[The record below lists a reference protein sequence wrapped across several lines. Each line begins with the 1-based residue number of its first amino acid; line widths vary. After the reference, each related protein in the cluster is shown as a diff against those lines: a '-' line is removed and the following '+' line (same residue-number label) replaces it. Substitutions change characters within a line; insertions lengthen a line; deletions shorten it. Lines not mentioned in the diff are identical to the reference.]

1 MRIRRLLREPLLHFA
16 ILGAL
21 LFALYGWLHRGIP
34 DGPNV
39 IVLSSAKRDSI
50 EAQFA
55 KVWQRPPT
63 PQEMQRLVDAW
74 VREEVFYREG
84 LALGFDRDDP
94 IVRRRVGQ
102 KVSFLV
108 EGGAPLPPTPQ
119 ELQAFLDANADAYRI
134 EPTYSLEQL
143 YFDPTRHGDHLEADI
158 EAAQRALTRGE
169 TVAGDS
175 TMLPARLES
184 APASEVARVFG
195 SEFADALG
203 DAPVGSWSDPIR
215 SGFGLHLV
223 RIDAREEGRPATL
236 DEVRSE
242 VERDLQNQRTQEADA
257 AFYEKLRANYTV
269 RIEADADAAESH
281 AEAGAA
287 R

>member
-1 MRIRRLLREPLLHFA
+1 MRRLFREPLLHFA

-21 LFALYGWLHRGIP
+21 LFAFYGWLHRGMLE
-34 DGPNV
+34 GPSV
-39 IVLSSAKRDSI
+39 IVLSSAKRDGI
-50 EAQFA
+50 QAQFT

-63 PQEMQRLVDAW
+63 PQEMQGLIDAW
-74 VREEVFYREG
+74 LREEVFYREG

-108 EGGAPLPPTPQ
+108 EGGAPPPPTPQ
-119 ELQAFLDANADAYRI
+119 QLQAWLDANPDAYRI
-134 EPTYSLEQL
+134 EPTYSVEQL
-143 YFDPTRHGDHLEADI
+143 YFDPTRHGDRLEADI
-158 EAAQRALTRGE
+158 AAARRALAQGE

-175 TMLPARLES
+175 TMLPARLEAAS
-184 APASEVARVFG
+184 ASEVTRVFG
-195 SEFADALG
+195 NEFTDALG
-203 DAPVGSWSDPIR
+203 DAPVAAWSDPIR

-223 RIDAREEGRPATL
+223 RIDAREDGRPATL
-236 DEVRSE
+236 DEVRSA
-242 VERDLQNQRTQEADA
+242 VERDLQHQRTQEADA

-269 RIEADADAAESH
+269 RIEADPDATESSAES
-281 AEAGAA
+281 AAA